1 MYSGRSCIPD
11 ANIYSIAVYLF
22 IFFTRMSQSI
32 PTGDTV
38 FMFFLYIQCAPF
50 YFLNAFWSLCFSK
63 TFFQTTA
70 ATKQTHMWQ
79 HNSRT
84 RQLRERHWPRPVRGR
99 GTDRQTER
107 ERAAECICVPM
118 ASWGRVQPSRSA
130 IACSSF
136 NFACWRRPSSL
147 KILSFNHW

>member
-1 MYSGRSCIPD
+1 MHVNTNKAALICVKTHYLSTFLCRVLMFALHVFVVLQERVRSRLGGAAFFIH
-11 ANIYSIAVYLF
+11 NLYLF
-22 IFFTRMSQSI
+22 PCLHSLRGLS
-32 PTGDTV
+32 
-38 FMFFLYIQCAPF
+38 LQCI
-50 YFLNAFWSLCFSK
+50 YNAD
-63 TFFQTTA
+63 
-70 ATKQTHMWQ
+70 
-79 HNSRT
+79 R
-84 RQLRERHWPRPVRGR
+84 RQLWERRWPRPVRGR